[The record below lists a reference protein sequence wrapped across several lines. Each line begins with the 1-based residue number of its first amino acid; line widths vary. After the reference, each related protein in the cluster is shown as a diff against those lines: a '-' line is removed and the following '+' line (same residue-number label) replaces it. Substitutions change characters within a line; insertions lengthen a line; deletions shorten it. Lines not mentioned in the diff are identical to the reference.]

1 MLTVAL
7 AVAACGPSAL
17 ESSDPSITTAAPQAT
32 TTEPPTTAPPATTTP
47 ATTTAPAPEPL
58 TTVPLPPEGT
68 LYHGTYPGGI
78 TGEESDLT
86 LADLR
91 SYETAAGKTASWVFF
106 SHNWYEG
113 RAFPLDTAEWIR
125 EAGSIPYIRLMLRS
139 TAEQDLAEPV
149 FTLQAILDG
158 EFDADLSAWCDSAR
172 DFGSPLLAEY
182 GTEVNGEWFSWN
194 GVWNG
199 AGQTDG
205 YGDPLQADGPER
217 FRDVYR
223 HIVQTCRNR
232 GAANLTWVF
241 HVNGD
246 DWPVNEWNVLENYYP
261 GDEWIDWIAISSY
274 AGQTPLDDWW
284 PSFRSGMDAAY
295 PRVEALTADKPII
308 VAEFGAAAHNP
319 LGDQAEWAEAAL
331 TDITSFRWPRVIG
344 FSWWNE
350 QWQNDDDP
358 AHDTTM
364 RLQDDPDLTNVF
376 RRLVGDNAAVLGEQL
391 TDLPEAWQ
399 ADGRLSSF
407 PIQPPHAAAF
417 SGAHHDYPATDI
429 FAPTGTTVVAV
440 TDGIVDE
447 LRRDDPWDPAVDDPV
462 TRGGRYV
469 SVVGDDGVRYYCS
482 HLESVA
488 SDIEESG
495 RVAAGQVIGTIGTSG
510 NAARTSPHCH
520 FGISH
525 PTFPGDWEV
534 RRGEIWP
541 YDYLLAWRDGE
552 DVTPVL
558 PGR

>member
-1 MLTVAL
+1 M
-7 AVAACGPSAL
+7 
-17 ESSDPSITTAAPQAT
+17 
-32 TTEPPTTAPPATTTP
+32 
-47 ATTTAPAPEPL
+47 
-58 TTVPLPPEGT
+58 

-139 TAEQDLAEPV
+139 TSEHYLAEPV
-149 FTLQAILDG
+149 FTLQSILDG
-158 EFDADLSAWCDSAR
+158 DFDADLAAWCHSAR

-199 AGQTDG
+199 AGRTDG
-205 YGDPLQADGPER
+205 YGDPLEADGPER
-217 FRDVYR
+217 FRHVYR
-223 HIVQTCRNR
+223 HIVQICRDQ

-261 GDEWIDWIAISSY
+261 GDEWIDWIAISYY

-284 PSFRSGMDAAY
+284 PSFRSGMDAVY

-308 VAEFGAAAHNP
+308 VAEFGAAEHNP
-319 LGDQAEWAEAAL
+319 LGDQAEWADAAL

-364 RLQDDPDLTNVF
+364 RLQDNPDLTNVF
-376 RRLVGDNAAVLGEQL
+376 RRLVGDNTTVLGERL

-399 ADGRLSSF
+399 ADGRLYYF
-407 PIQPPHAAAF
+407 PVQPPDAASF
-417 SGAHHDYPATDI
+417 SEYHHDYPATDI
-429 FAPTGTTVVAV
+429 YAPIGTTVVAV
-440 TDGIVDE
+440 TGGVIDDM
-447 LRRDDPWDPAVDDPV
+447 RADDPWDPAVNNPAN
-462 TRGGRYV
+462 RGGRYV
-469 SVVGDDGVRYYCS
+469 SIIGDDGVRYYCS

-488 SDIEESG
+488 PDIEAGG
-495 RVAAGQVIGTIGTSG
+495 RVTAGQVIGAVGISG
-510 NAARTSPHCH
+510 NAAQTPPHCH

-541 YDYLLAWRDGE
+541 YEYLQTWRDGE

-558 PGR
+558 PSQ